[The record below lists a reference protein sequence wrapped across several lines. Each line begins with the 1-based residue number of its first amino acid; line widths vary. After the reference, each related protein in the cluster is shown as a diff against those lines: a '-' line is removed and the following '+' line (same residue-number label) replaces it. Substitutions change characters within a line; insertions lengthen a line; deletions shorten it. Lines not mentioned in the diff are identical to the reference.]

1 MFDRAIPPVYCE
13 ILWDYYWKIRSDGS
27 FKISEVLAFKQL
39 TGVEIGEYE
48 LNELL
53 LIDTFVENRLSYH
66 RKDKK

>member
-1 MFDRAIPPVYCE
+1 M
-13 ILWDYYWKIRSDGS
+13 
-27 FKISEVLAFKQL
+27 SEVLAFKQL

-48 LNELL
+48 LNEML